1 MRNQPSPSIERL
13 LEKKDQ
19 CNVDELI
26 DDEDIIQEMRNGNE
40 KLIKFLTRDWV
51 KRLIDYITKMPEEDD
66 HKKGHKFPFVVN
78 ELFSLDNSKLN
89 DKFFNEEEIV
99 EEDLTDKKEE
109 SEDENT
115 SKSDV

>member
-1 MRNQPSPSIERL
+1 
-13 LEKKDQ
+13 
-19 CNVDELI
+19 
-26 DDEDIIQEMRNGNE
+26 
-40 KLIKFLTRDWV
+40 
-51 KRLIDYITKMPEEDD
+51 
-66 HKKGHKFPFVVN
+66 
-78 ELFSLDNSKLN
+78 LFSLDNSKLN